1 MGECVFMK
9 TSLAQFIARNRLCAE
24 GYDLP
29 TEITR
34 FREEMVKGLSKEGS
48 SLFMIPSFLDPA
60 GNAVEDGSIIVL
72 DAGGTN
78 LRVGA
83 VTFADGVVSA
93 VNFQKYPLPG
103 TDRELTAVEFFDAV
117 AEKLAPYLGESDKI
131 GFCFSYAAQCME
143 NKDARLVAFC
153 KEVKVTGAEGIE
165 ICKALDAAIRRRGVE
180 KKYSYVQLNDTVAT
194 LLGGMA
200 ASRREAY
207 DGYIGFI
214 LGTGTNGCYAE
225 KTANIT
231 KYEGTAY
238 TAEEMIVN
246 MEAGCYA
253 GFQKGEIDERIDAAS
268 AIPGDHLAEKMIAGA
283 YLGKIILEALRQAK
297 QEGLLASGLPEHTDE
312 IPMPDVNA
320 FLAGDCGV
328 LDCIADT
335 EKETVREIILSLY
348 GRTARLMAVV
358 FGAIAL
364 HLDAGREKPMAIV
377 LEGSTYQK
385 SPCLQNLLG
394 QELETLRKT
403 YGVGFA
409 VIAAEN
415 TTLTGSAY
423 AAVSNT

>member
-1 MGECVFMK
+1 MK
-9 TSLAQFIARNRLCAE
+9 SSLARFLAENRLCAD
-24 GYDLP
+24 GYDLRK
-29 TEITR
+29 EITR
-34 FREEMVKGLSKEGS
+34 FRDEMVRGLGKEGS

-60 GNAVEDGSIIVL
+60 GEAVSDGTVIVL

-83 VTFADGVVSA
+83 VTFTDGTVSA

-103 TDRELTAVEFFDAV
+103 TDRELTAEEFFDAV
-117 AEKLAPYLGESDKI
+117 AEKLAPYLSESDRI

-143 NKDARLVAFC
+143 NKDAKLVAFC

-180 KKYSYVQLNDTVAT
+180 KQYSYVQLNDTVAT

-225 KTANIT
+225 KTSNIV

-238 TAEEMIVN
+238 KAEQMIVN
-246 MEAGCYA
+246 MESGCYA
-253 GFQKGEIDERIDAAS
+253 GFEKGEIDAAIDAAS
-268 AIPGDHLAEKMIAGA
+268 AIPGDHPAEKMISGA
-283 YLGKIILEALRQAK
+283 YLGKIILAALRKAK
-297 QEGLLASGLPEHTDE
+297 ENGIITSGLPQCTDE

-320 FLAGDCGV
+320 FLADDCGV
-328 LDCIADT
+328 LDCISAED
-335 EKETVREIILSLY
+335 KEAVKELILALY
-348 GRTARLMAVV
+348 ARTARLMAVV
-358 FGAIAL
+358 FGSIAL
-364 HLDAGREKPMAIV
+364 HLGKGTEKPMAIV

-385 SPCLQNLLG
+385 SPCLQTLLK
-394 QELETLRKT
+394 QELETLRKD

-409 VIAAEN
+409 IIAAEN

-423 AAVSNT
+423 AAASNT